1 MESKYIL
8 GVDIGS
14 SNVKAALFS
23 LDGTAV
29 SIEAEEIPEL
39 FPGENC
45 IEQDAVEI
53 WTQFVKAVKKTVV
66 NSRVSPQEIIGV
78 GLDSNRCGCLLLDGQ
93 NIPLTRNMTW
103 RDTRATEQVASFT
116 RTHPEIDL
124 YHITGEDSLPQHTLF
139 KLLWIQEHQPE
150 LWSKTVHIC
159 LSPKDY
165 VIWKLLGVYKS
176 SRSIA
181 QSTGLFDINRLEYS
195 KPILQAAGIS
205 EAMLPQLFDSDE
217 TIGRLG
223 GEAAAL
229 LGLAEGTPVIC
240 GLCDATASQV
250 GSGSVNP
257 GMFTISIGTCGAV
270 RTFTAEPKYEENK
283 ATQVRVFSPYGYV
296 PTCTISDAGG
306 ILKWFR
312 NQFCAG
318 EQAEA
323 RELGVDV
330 YQLIDQEA
338 ERIPAGSEG
347 LLLLSSFT
355 GASYAFKDKDVFG
368 AFVGIRNH
376 HTRAHFARAIMEG
389 VAMTL
394 RVVLERF
401 LNAGFQVSQI
411 RLGGGGARSELWI
424 QILADVFKQP
434 IYIPACEESGCLGSA
449 IMAALGLGVYD
460 TLEQAVANMVK
471 NQRVVFPDQEKS
483 LVYDNMYRLYT
494 TLYETLSTSGYFQMH
509 GVLTRENG
517 RMTACGN
524 GTSQTGLLP

>member
-39 FPGENC
+39 FPSENC
-45 IEQDAVEI
+45 IEQDADEI
-53 WTQFVKAVKKTVV
+53 WKQFVKAVRKTVLH
-66 NSRVSPQEIIGV
+66 SQISPRQIMGI
-78 GLDSNRCGCLLLDGQ
+78 GLDSNRCGCLLLDDR
-93 NIPLTRNMTW
+93 NVPLTRNMTW
-103 RDTRATEQVASFT
+103 RDTRATEQVAAFT
-116 RTHPEIDL
+116 RTHPEIDV
-124 YHITGEDSLPQHTLF
+124 YRITGEDSLPQHTLF
-139 KLLWIQEHQPE
+139 KLLWVQEHHPE
-150 LWSKTVHIC
+150 IWSKTAHIC

-165 VIWKLLGVYKS
+165 VIWKLLGVHKS

-181 QSTGLFDINRLEYS
+181 QSTGLFDINKLEYS
-195 KPILQAAGIS
+195 VPILQAAGVS
-205 EAMLPQLFDSDE
+205 SAMLPQLFDSNE
-217 TIGRLG
+217 TIGRLNAG
-223 GEAAAL
+223 TGEI
-229 LGLAEGTPVIC
+229 LGLAEGTPIIC

-250 GSGSVNP
+250 GSGSVNS

-270 RTFTAEPKYEENK
+270 RTFTPEPKYEENK

-312 NQFCAG
+312 NQFCAE
-318 EQAEA
+318 EQDQAQQ
-323 RELGVDV
+323 LGLDV
-330 YQLIDQEA
+330 YQIIDQEA
-338 ERIPAGSEG
+338 EQVPAGAEG

-401 LNAGFQVSQI
+401 IQAGFQVSQI
-411 RLGGGGARSELWI
+411 RLGGGGARSDLWI
-424 QILADVFKQP
+424 QILADVLKQP
-434 IYIPACEESGCLGSA
+434 IYIPMCEESGCLGSA
-449 IMAALGLGVYD
+449 IMAALGLGVYSS
-460 TLEQAVANMVK
+460 LEEAVANMVK
-471 NQRVVFPDQEKS
+471 IQRVVLPNEEKGP
-483 LVYDNMYRLYT
+483 LYDNMYQMYT
-494 TLYETLSTSGYFQMH
+494 SLYETLSSSGYFQMH
-509 GVLTRENG
+509 GALTKENG

-524 GTSQTGLLP
+524 